1 MTAALALLR
10 GDRQARRFFAAHTQ
24 SSLGSG
30 AAYVALLLLAYN
42 RFHSPWAITL
52 VLLADFLPAIALGP
66 LLGAAVDRFGRRR
79 SAVVADAARALAFA
93 GVWLAPSFALTVTF
107 ALIAGI
113 GTALFKPAVLAG
125 LPRLVDDEHLPAA
138 TSLYGAIA
146 DLGHTLGPALAGAAL
161 LVTGPRELLLANAIT
176 FAVSA
181 VLIARVDLGA
191 PAPDAGERR
200 PSLFAEARDGI
211 SVTMRIPK
219 VRTLL
224 IGSSLAVLAAGM
236 TNVGELQLAKTSL
249 HAGSAGFSIFVA
261 LSGIGIVAG
270 SLIAGGGDRGS
281 LTRRYVLGLVAMAAG
296 MLVAGLAPVFGVAAV
311 AFVALGGG
319 NGLASVTEQLLV
331 QRTVPDELLG
341 RAFGVKSA
349 LISSA
354 FAASL
359 LLGGL
364 VTTLVG
370 PRALFAIA
378 GAGLLCA
385 AAWSAARLGGE
396 ARVQRRHDRRAELRA
411 GIAPDLG

>member
-10 GDRQARRFFAAHTQ
+10 GERQARRFFAAHTQ
-24 SSLGSG
+24 SSLGTG
-30 AAYVALLLLAYN
+30 AAYVALLLLAYH

-52 VLLADFLPAIALGP
+52 VLLADFLPVIALGP

-79 SAVVADAARALAFA
+79 CAVIADAARALAFA
-93 GVWLAPSFALTVTF
+93 GIWLAPSFALTVAF
-107 ALIAGI
+107 ALIAGV
-113 GTALFKPAVLAG
+113 GTAFFKPAVLAG
-125 LPRLVDDEHLPAA
+125 LPNLVDDDRLPAA

-191 PAPDAGERR
+191 PAAGERK

-211 SVTMRIPK
+211 SVTLRIPS
-219 VRTLL
+219 VRTLM
-224 IGSSLAVLAAGM
+224 IGSSLAMLAAGM
-236 TNVGELQLAKTSL
+236 TNVGELQLATTSL
-249 HAGSAGFSIFVA
+249 HAGEAGFSIFVA
-261 LSGIGIVAG
+261 LSGVGIVAG
-270 SLIAGGGDRGS
+270 SLVAGSGQGGLR
-281 LTRRYVLGLVAMAAG
+281 RRYLLGLVAMAAG
-296 MLVAGLAPVFGVAAV
+296 MLVAGLAPVFAIAAV
-311 AFVALGGG
+311 AFAGLGGG
-319 NGLASVTEQLLV
+319 NGLASVSEQLLI
-331 QRTVPDELLG
+331 QRTVPEDLLG

-349 LISSA
+349 MISSA

-364 VTTLVG
+364 VTSLVG

-385 AAWSAARLGGE
+385 AGWSAARLSGE
-396 ARVQRRHDRRAELRA
+396 AGVQRRHDRRAELRP
-411 GIAPDLG
+411 GVAPDLG

>member
-10 GDRQARRFFAAHTQ
+10 GDRQARRFFLAHTQ
-24 SSLGSG
+24 SSLGTG
-30 AAYVALLLLAYN
+30 AAYVALLLLAYH

-79 SAVVADAARALAFA
+79 SAVIADAGRALAFA
-93 GVWLAPSFALTVTF
+93 GIWLAPSFALTVAF
-107 ALIAGI
+107 ALIAGV

-125 LPRLVDDEHLPAA
+125 LPNLVDDERLPAA

-181 VLIARVDLGA
+181 VLVARVDLGA
-191 PAPDAGERR
+191 PSTSVCERR
-200 PSLFAEARDGI
+200 SSLLGEARHGI
-211 SVTMRIPK
+211 SVTLRIPT

-224 IGSSLAVLAAGM
+224 IGSSLAILAAGM

-249 HAGSAGFSIFVA
+249 HAGDAGFSIFVA

-270 SLIAGGGDRGS
+270 SLAAGSGAGGS
-281 LTRRYVLGLVAMAAG
+281 LTRRYLLGLVAMAGG
-296 MLVAGLAPVFGVAAV
+296 MLAAGLAPVFAIAAV

-319 NGLASVTEQLLV
+319 NGLASVSEQLLI
-331 QRTVPDELLG
+331 QRSVPDELLG

-349 LISSA
+349 LISGA
-354 FAASL
+354 FASSL

-364 VTTLVG
+364 VTSLVG
-370 PRALFAIA
+370 PRALFALA

-385 AAWSAARLGGE
+385 AAWSAARLSRE
-396 ARVQRRHDRRAELRA
+396 AGVERLGDRRAELRSGA
-411 GIAPDLG
+411 LPDLG

>member
-93 GVWLAPSFALTVTF
+93 GIWLAPSFALTVAF

-176 FAVSA
+176 FAASA
-181 VLIARVDLGA
+181 LLIARVDLGA
-191 PAPDAGERR
+191 PASDARERR

-211 SVTMRIPK
+211 SVTLRIPK

-236 TNVGELQLAKTSL
+236 TNVGELQLAKGSL
-249 HAGSAGFSIFVA
+249 HAGDAGFSIFVA

-270 SLIAGGGDRGS
+270 SLAAGSGRGS
-281 LTRRYVLGLVAMAAG
+281 LTRRYLFGLVAMAGG
-296 MLVAGLAPVFGVAAV
+296 MLVAGLAPVFAVAAV

-319 NGLASVTEQLLV
+319 NGLASVSEQLLV

-364 VTTLVG
+364 GTALVG
-370 PRALFAIA
+370 PRALFAVA

-385 AAWSAARLGGE
+385 AGWSGARLTGE
-396 ARVQRRHDRRAELRA
+396 ARVQRRHDRGAELRA

>member
-10 GDRQARRFFAAHTQ
+10 GERQARRFFAAHTQ

-30 AAYVALLLLAYN
+30 AAYVALLLLAYH

-79 SAVVADAARALAFA
+79 CAVIADAARTLAFA
-93 GVWLAPSFALTVTF
+93 GIWLAPSFALTVGL
-107 ALIAGI
+107 ALIAGV

-125 LPRLVDDEHLPAA
+125 LPNLVDDERLPAA

-181 VLIARVDLGA
+181 ALIAQVDLGA
-191 PAPDAGERR
+191 PANESSERR

-211 SVTMRIPK
+211 SVTLRIPSI
-219 VRTLL
+219 RTLL
-224 IGSSLAVLAAGM
+224 IGSSLAILAAGM
-236 TNVGELQLAKTSL
+236 TNVGELQLAKSSL
-249 HAGSAGFSIFVA
+249 HAGDAGFSIFVA

-270 SLIAGGGDRGS
+270 SLAAGSGQGA
-281 LTRRYVLGLVAMAAG
+281 LTRRYLFGMVAMAAG
-296 MLVAGLAPVFGVAAV
+296 MLVAGLAPVFAIAAV

-319 NGLASVTEQLLV
+319 NGLASVSEQLLI
-331 QRTVPDELLG
+331 QRTVPEDLLG

-364 VTTLVG
+364 VTSLVG
-370 PRALFAIA
+370 PRVLFAIA

-385 AAWSAARLGGE
+385 AAWSAARLSGEGG
-396 ARVQRRHDRRAELRA
+396 VQRRHDRRAELRA
-411 GIAPDLG
+411 GVTPDLG

>member
-79 SAVVADAARALAFA
+79 SAVIADASRAIAFA
-93 GVWLAPSFALTVTF
+93 GIWLAPSFALTVAF
-107 ALIAGI
+107 ALIAGV

-125 LPRLVDDEHLPAA
+125 LPNLVDDERLPAA

-161 LVTGPRELLLANAIT
+161 LVTGPRELLLANATT

-181 VLIARVDLGA
+181 ALIARVDLGA
-191 PAPDAGERR
+191 PANDASQRR
-200 PSLFAEARDGI
+200 PSLFAEARAGI
-211 SVTMRIPK
+211 SVTLRIPTI
-219 VRTLL
+219 RTLL
-224 IGSSLAVLAAGM
+224 IGSSLAILAAGM
-236 TNVGELQLAKTSL
+236 TNVGELQLAKTAL
-249 HAGSAGFSIFVA
+249 HAGDAGFSIFVA
-261 LSGIGIVAG
+261 LSGVGIVAG
-270 SLIAGGGDRGS
+270 SLAAGSGGSS
-281 LTRRYVLGLVAMAAG
+281 LTRRYLLGLVAMAGG
-296 MLVAGLAPVFGVAAV
+296 MLAAGLAPVFAVAAV

-319 NGLASVTEQLLV
+319 NGLASVSEQLLV

-364 VTTLVG
+364 ASSLVG

-385 AAWSAARLGGE
+385 AAWSAARLSGE
-396 ARVQRRHDRRAELRA
+396 AGVKRRHDGRAELSSS
-411 GIAPDLG
+411 IAPDLG

>member
-10 GDRQARRFFAAHTQ
+10 GERQARRFFAAHTQ
-24 SSLGSG
+24 SSLGTG

-79 SAVVADAARALAFA
+79 CAVIADAARALAFA
-93 GVWLAPSFALTVTF
+93 GIWLAPSFALTVAF
-107 ALIAGI
+107 ALVAGV

-125 LPRLVDDEHLPAA
+125 LPNLVDDERLPAA

-191 PAPDAGERR
+191 PAAAGERK

-211 SVTMRIPK
+211 SVTLRIPS
-219 VRTLL
+219 VRTLM
-224 IGSSLAVLAAGM
+224 IGSSLAILAAGM

-249 HAGSAGFSIFVA
+249 HAGDAGFSIFVA
-261 LSGIGIVAG
+261 LSGVGIVAG
-270 SLIAGGGDRGS
+270 SLVAVSGKGALR
-281 LTRRYVLGLVAMAAG
+281 RRYLLGLVAMAAG
-296 MLVAGLAPVFGVAAV
+296 MLVAGLAPVFAIAAV
-311 AFVALGGG
+311 AFVGLGGG
-319 NGLASVTEQLLV
+319 NGLASVSEQLLI
-331 QRTVPDELLG
+331 QRTVPQDLLG

-364 VTTLVG
+364 VASLVG
-370 PRALFAIA
+370 ARALFAIA

-385 AAWSAARLGGE
+385 AGWSAARLSGE
-396 ARVQRRHDRRAELRA
+396 AGVQRRHDRRAEL
-411 GIAPDLG
+411 GSGVTPDLG

>member
-1 MTAALALLR
+1 MTAALALFR

-24 SSLGSG
+24 SSLGTG

-79 SAVVADAARALAFA
+79 CAVIADVSRALAFA
-93 GVWLAPSFALTVTF
+93 GIWLAPSFALTVTF
-107 ALIAGI
+107 ALIAGV

-181 VLIARVDLGA
+181 LLIARVDLGS
-191 PAPDAGERR
+191 PATDNAERR

-211 SVTMRIPK
+211 SVTLRIPT

-224 IGSSLAVLAAGM
+224 VGSSLAVLAAGM

-249 HAGSAGFSIFVA
+249 HAGDAGFSIFVA

-270 SLIAGGGDRGS
+270 SLIAGGGDGDR
-281 LTRRYVLGLVAMAAG
+281 LARRYLLGLVAMAAG
-296 MLVAGLAPVFGVAAV
+296 MLVAGLAPVFAVAAV

-319 NGLASVTEQLLV
+319 NGLASVSEQLLV

-364 VTTLVG
+364 VTSLVG
-370 PRALFAIA
+370 PRLLFAIA

-385 AAWSAARLGGE
+385 AAWSAARLSGE
-396 ARVQRRHDRRAELRA
+396 AGVKRRHDRRAELRP
-411 GIAPDLG
+411 GVQPDLG

>member
-10 GDRQARRFFAAHTQ
+10 GERQARRFFAAHTQ

-30 AAYVALLLLAYN
+30 AAYVALLLLAYH

-79 SAVVADAARALAFA
+79 CAVIADAARTLAFA
-93 GVWLAPSFALTVTF
+93 GIWLAPSFALTVGL
-107 ALIAGI
+107 ALIAGV

-125 LPRLVDDEHLPAA
+125 LPNLVDDERLPAA

-181 VLIARVDLGA
+181 ALIAQVDLGA
-191 PAPDAGERR
+191 PANESSERR

-211 SVTMRIPK
+211 SVTLRIPSI
-219 VRTLL
+219 RTLL
-224 IGSSLAVLAAGM
+224 IGSSLAILAAGM
-236 TNVGELQLAKTSL
+236 TNVGELQLAKSSL
-249 HAGSAGFSIFVA
+249 HAGDAGFSIFVA

-270 SLIAGGGDRGS
+270 SLAAGSGHGA
-281 LTRRYVLGLVAMAAG
+281 LTRRYLLGIVAMAAG
-296 MLVAGLAPVFGVAAV
+296 MLVAGLAPVFAIAAV

-319 NGLASVTEQLLV
+319 NGLASVSEQLLI
-331 QRTVPDELLG
+331 QRTVPEDLLG

-364 VTTLVG
+364 VTSLVG
-370 PRALFAIA
+370 PRVLFAIA

-385 AAWSAARLGGE
+385 AAWSAARLSGEGG
-396 ARVQRRHDRRAELRA
+396 VQRRHDRRAELRA
-411 GIAPDLG
+411 GVTPDLG

>member
-79 SAVVADAARALAFA
+79 SAVIADASRALAFA
-93 GVWLAPSFALTVTF
+93 GVWLAPSFALTVAF
-107 ALIAGI
+107 ALIAGV

-125 LPRLVDDEHLPAA
+125 LPNLVDDERLPAA
-138 TSLYGAIA
+138 TSLYGAVA

-161 LVTGPRELLLANAIT
+161 LVTGPRELLLANAST

-181 VLIARVDLGA
+181 ALIARVDLGA
-191 PAPDAGERR
+191 PATDPSERR

-211 SVTMRIPK
+211 SVTLRIPTI
-219 VRTLL
+219 RTLL
-224 IGSSLAVLAAGM
+224 IGSSLAILAAGM
-236 TNVGELQLAKTSL
+236 TNVGELQLAKSAL
-249 HAGSAGFSIFVA
+249 HAGDAGFSIFVA

-270 SLIAGGGDRGS
+270 SLAAGGGGS
-281 LTRRYVLGLVAMAAG
+281 LARRYLLGLVAMAGG
-296 MLVAGLAPVFGVAAV
+296 MLAAGLAPVFAVAAV

-319 NGLASVTEQLLV
+319 NGLASVSEQLLV

-364 VTTLVG
+364 LTSLVG
-370 PRALFAIA
+370 PRALFAAA

-385 AAWSAARLGGE
+385 AAWSAARLCGE
-396 ARVQRRHDRRAELRA
+396 AGVKRRHDGRAELRSGA
-411 GIAPDLG
+411 QPDLG